1 MSEKVFANKEKVCF
15 KFFSENLNKMSEKVS
30 ANVKSKTSWWPKQD
44 LNLHYNDYESSA
56 LTN

>member
-1 MSEKVFANKEKVCF
+1 MILN
-15 KFFSENLNKMSEKVS
+15 FSESLNKMSEKS
-30 ANVKSKTSWWPKQD
+30 FANVKSKTSWWPKQD